1 MERGFHTAWTPPS
14 LPDSIVLLGGDS
26 NATRLTAETVPGVKI
41 RGNILLHLHIYT
53 GGGSFDLKRS
63 AYAGSISAA
72 FKIAAC
78 GIPDGGDNSIVL
90 IGGGNY
96 YITHNYV
103 TRWVDAKIIIMW
115 TMIVM
120 MIMILTMIMKMNILA
135 LMIKI
140 VTVCIDEDVDHEHH
154 CYDTVRGAHT

>member
-26 NATRLTAETVPGVKI
+26 TAISANSSANSSATRLTAETVPGVKI

-63 AYAGSISAA
+63 T
-72 FKIAAC
+72 FAAC

-90 IGGGNY
+90 IGGY
-96 YITHNYV
+96 RPAHTYV
-103 TRWVDAKIIIMW
+103 TRWVDGKIII
-115 TMIVM
+115 I
-120 MIMILTMIMKMNILA
+120 IM
-135 LMIKI
+135 
-140 VTVCIDEDVDHEHH
+140 
-154 CYDTVRGAHT
+154 